1 MDSASAAE
9 PPSRTKEA
17 LSRFEVTWAV
27 KPSPLRPPGSLP
39 SQAPVRMKKSM
50 TGSAKSAP
58 FQIAKPRRRERRC
71 GGVYDSGAGNS
82 TISPDFIKW
91 VCPLARRPTT
101 VAALVSLPL
110 GPSPFESM
118 DGPIVIERV
127 IFSTT
132 GVSQIKYL
140 RSRLVFGLP
149 LLDIR
154 GAKNSAAIESVIRN
168 A

>member
-17 LSRFEVTWAV
+17 KSRVEVTWAV

-39 SQAPVRMKKSM
+39 SQAPVRIKKSM

-58 FQIAKPRRRERRC
+58 FQTAKPCRLERRC
-71 GGVYDSGAGNS
+71 GGVYDSGAGDS
-82 TISPDFIKW
+82 TIAPDFIKW
-91 VCPLARRPTT
+91 VCPLARSPDGRCL
-101 VAALVSLPL
+101 LVSLPL
-110 GPSPFESM
+110 GPFPFESM
-118 DGPIVIERV
+118 HGPIVIERL

-132 GVSQIKYL
+132 GISQIKYL

-149 LLDIR
+149 LLGIR
-154 GAKNSAAIESVIRN
+154 GAKNPAASEGVIRR

>member
-1 MDSASAAE
+1 MPD
-9 PPSRTKEA
+9 
-17 LSRFEVTWAV
+17 
-27 KPSPLRPPGSLP
+27 G
-39 SQAPVRMKKSM
+39 
-50 TGSAKSAP
+50 
-58 FQIAKPRRRERRC
+58 RC
-71 GGVYDSGAGNS
+71 
-82 TISPDFIKW
+82 
-91 VCPLARRPTT
+91 L
-101 VAALVSLPL
+101 LVSLPL

-118 DGPIVIERV
+118 DGPIVIERL

-154 GAKNSAAIESVIRN
+154 GAKNPAAIESVIRN